1 MNLLSVSHLGK
12 AYRVYASE
20 FQRIGRWFGLPI
32 KPSEEHWVMKDV
44 SFSIRPGESV
54 GIVGQNGAGKSTL
67 LKMITGTLQPS
78 EGSVQVNGRIAAI
91 LELGMGFS
99 LELTGRQ
106 NVFHSAGLMGFSVAQ
121 IAEAMPEIEAFAEIG
136 EYFDEPVRTY
146 SSGMQ
151 MRVAFAVSTAFRPDL
166 LIVDEALSV
175 GDSYFQAKCFKR
187 IKQYREEGMTLIL
200 VSHSA
205 DDIVRHC
212 ERAILLKN
220 GRVGFDG
227 PSREVTNRYLDEL
240 FGKKKG
246 VGHETEVA
254 SPGLV
259 SEDFLNTKDVFAT
272 RAGYNPAEYR
282 WGHGGAAILDYLVI
296 VDGERFPSR
305 IESNSN
311 GDFYFK
317 VRFDADF
324 ESVVPGFLIKTLDGI
339 FLYGTNSFVSSRGQ
353 SAISVRAGDI
363 RMFRFSLPLNLNAGD
378 HLVSF
383 GISSGNPL
391 MGDLLPLDRRYDAV
405 MLKISRGVQFW
416 GLSDMQ
422 AIFNIEY
429 QDPSEAEVVAHD

>member
-1 MNLLSVSHLGK
+1 MSLLIVSNLGK

-32 KPSEEHWVMKDV
+32 KPSEEHWVMKGV
-44 SFSIRPGESV
+44 NFSIQPGESI

-99 LELTGRQ
+99 PELSGRQ

-121 IAEAMPEIEAFAEIG
+121 ITEVMSDIQAFAEIG

-205 DDIVRHC
+205 DDVVRHC
-212 ERAILLKN
+212 ERAILLKG
-220 GRVGFDG
+220 GRIELDG
-227 PSREVTNRYLDEL
+227 PSRDVTNRYLDEL

-246 VGHETEVA
+246 ADQRDEVPRA
-254 SPGLV
+254 GLAQ
-259 SEDFLNTKDVFAT
+259 EDFLSSDDVFAT
-272 RAGYNPAEYR
+272 RGGYNPAEYR

-305 IESNSN
+305 IESNSFA
-311 GDFYFK
+311 DFYFK
-317 VRFDADF
+317 VKFDADF
-324 ESVVPGFLIKTLDGI
+324 ENVVPGFLIKTLEGI

-353 SAISVRAGDI
+353 AAISVKAGEI
-363 RMFRFSLPLNLNAGD
+363 KMFKFSLPLNLNTGD
-378 HLVSF
+378 FLISF
-383 GISSGNPL
+383 GISSGDPL
-391 MGDLLPLDRRYDAV
+391 VGDLVPLDRRYDSV
-405 MLKISRGVQFW
+405 MLKISRAIQFW
-416 GLSDMQ
+416 GISDMG
-422 AIFNIEY
+422 ATFNVEY
-429 QDPSEAEVVAHD
+429 QGVSEVEVVEHD

>member
-305 IESNSN
+305 IESNLN

>member
-1 MNLLSVSHLGK
+1 MSLLSVSNLGK

-32 KPSEEHWVMKDV
+32 KPSEEHWVIKGV
-44 SFSIRPGESV
+44 NFTIHPGESI

-67 LKMITGTLQPS
+67 LKMITGTLQAS
-78 EGSVQVNGRIAAI
+78 EGSVQINGRIAAI
-91 LELGMGFS
+91 LELGMGFTP
-99 LELTGRQ
+99 ELSGRQ
-106 NVFHSAGLMGFSVAQ
+106 NVFHSAGLMGFSA
-121 IAEAMPEIEAFAEIG
+121 AEIIGAMPDIEAFAEIG
-136 EYFDEPVRTY
+136 AYFDEPVRTY

-151 MRVAFAVSTAFRPDL
+151 MRVAFAVATAFKPDL

-187 IKQYREEGMTLIL
+187 IKQYRDEGMTLIL

-205 DDIVRHC
+205 DDIVRQC

-220 GRVGFDG
+220 GRVEFDG
-227 PSREVTNRYLDEL
+227 PSREVTNLYLDEL

-246 VGHETEVA
+246 IVHETEVE

-259 SEDFLNTKDVFAT
+259 SEDFLNADDIFAT
-272 RAGYNPAEYR
+272 RGGYNPSEYR

-324 ESVVPGFLIKTLDGI
+324 ENVVPGFLIKTLDGVFI
-339 FLYGTNSFVSSRGQ
+339 YGTNSFVSSRGQ
-353 SAISVRAGDI
+353 IVISVKAGDI
-363 RMFRFSLPLNLNAGD
+363 RMFKFSVPLNLNAGD
-378 HLVSF
+378 HLISF

-391 MGDLLPLDRRYDAV
+391 VGDLIPLDRRYDSV
-405 MLKISRGVQFW
+405 MLNISRVVQFW
-416 GLSDMQ
+416 GISDMQ
-422 AIFNIEY
+422 ATFNIEY
-429 QDPSEAEVVAHD
+429 QDSLKVEIVAYD

>member
-32 KPSEEHWVMKDV
+32 APSEEHWVMKDV
-44 SFSIRPGESV
+44 SFSIRPGESI

-91 LELGMGFS
+91 LELGMGFIP
-99 LELTGRQ
+99 ELSGRQ
-106 NVFHSAGLMGFSVAQ
+106 NVFHSAGLMGFSVVQ
-121 IAEAMPEIEAFAEIG
+121 ITEAMSEIEAFAEIG

-220 GRVGFDG
+220 GRVEFDG

-246 VGHETEVA
+246 IGHETEVA

-259 SEDFLNTKDVFAT
+259 SEDFLNTNDVFAT
-272 RAGYNPAEYR
+272 RGGYNPSEYR
-282 WGHGGAAILDYLVI
+282 WGHGGATILDYLVI

-324 ESVVPGFLIKTLDGI
+324 ESVVPGFLIKTLDGVFI
-339 FLYGTNSFVSSRGQ
+339 YGTNSFVSSRGQ
-353 SAISVRAGDI
+353 SVISVRAGDI
-363 RMFRFSLPLNLNAGD
+363 RMFKFSVPLNLNAGD
-378 HLVSF
+378 HLISF

-391 MGDLLPLDRRYDAV
+391 MGDLTPLDRRYDSL
-405 MLKISRGVQFW
+405 MLNISRLVQFW
-416 GLSDMQ
+416 GISDMQ
-422 AIFNIEY
+422 ATFNIEY
-429 QDPSEAEVVAHD
+429 QDPSQAEVEAHD

>member
-44 SFSIRPGESV
+44 SFSIRPGESI

-91 LELGMGFS
+91 LELGMGFTP
-99 LELTGRQ
+99 ELTGRQ

-220 GRVGFDG
+220 GRVEFDG

-246 VGHETEVA
+246 AGHETEVA

-259 SEDFLNTKDVFAT
+259 SEDFLDTNDVFAT

-324 ESVVPGFLIKTLDGI
+324 ESVVPGFLIKTLDGV

-405 MLKISRGVQFW
+405 MLKIIRVVQFW

-422 AIFNIEY
+422 ATFNIEY

>member
-44 SFSIRPGESV
+44 SFSIRPGESI

-91 LELGMGFS
+91 LELGMGFTP
-99 LELTGRQ
+99 ELTGRQ

-227 PSREVTNRYLDEL
+227 SSREVTNRYLDEL

-259 SEDFLNTKDVFAT
+259 SEDFLNTNDVFAT

-282 WGHGGAAILDYLVI
+282 WGHGGAAILDYLII

-363 RMFRFSLPLNLNAGD
+363 RMFRFSLSLNLNAGD

-391 MGDLLPLDRRYDAV
+391 MGDLVPLDRRYDAV

-422 AIFNIEY
+422 ATFNIEY

>member
-44 SFSIRPGESV
+44 SFSIRPGESI

-91 LELGMGFS
+91 LELGMGFTP
-99 LELTGRQ
+99 ELTGRQ

-220 GRVGFDG
+220 GRVAFDG

-246 VGHETEVA
+246 AGHETEVA

-259 SEDFLNTKDVFAT
+259 SEDFLNTNDVFAT

-324 ESVVPGFLIKTLDGI
+324 ESVVPGFLIKTLDGV

-391 MGDLLPLDRRYDAV
+391 MGDLLPLDRRYDSV
-405 MLKISRGVQFW
+405 MLKISRVVQFW

-422 AIFNIEY
+422 ATFNIEY

>member
-44 SFSIRPGESV
+44 SFSIRPGESI

-67 LKMITGTLQPS
+67 LKMIAGTLQPS

-91 LELGMGFS
+91 LELGMGFTP
-99 LELTGRQ
+99 ELTGRQ

-227 PSREVTNRYLDEL
+227 SSREVTNRYLDEL

-246 VGHETEVA
+246 VGHEAEVA

-259 SEDFLNTKDVFAT
+259 SEDFLNTNDVFAT

-282 WGHGGAAILDYLVI
+282 WGHGGAAILDYLI
-296 VDGERFPSR
+296 IIDGERFPSR

-324 ESVVPGFLIKTLDGI
+324 ESVVPGFLIKTLDGV

-363 RMFRFSLPLNLNAGD
+363 RMFRFSLSLNLNAGD

-391 MGDLLPLDRRYDAV
+391 MGDLVPLDRRYDAV
-405 MLKISRGVQFW
+405 MLKISRVVQFW

-422 AIFNIEY
+422 ATFNIEY
-429 QDPSEAEVVAHD
+429 QDPSEAEVVTHD

>member
-44 SFSIRPGESV
+44 SFSIRPGESI

-91 LELGMGFS
+91 LELGMGFTP
-99 LELTGRQ
+99 ELTGRQ

-121 IAEAMPEIEAFAEIG
+121 ITEAMSNIEAFAEIG

-220 GRVGFDG
+220 GRVEFDG

-259 SEDFLNTKDVFAT
+259 SEDFSNTNDVFAT

-324 ESVVPGFLIKTLDGI
+324 ESVVPGFLIKTLDGV

-353 SAISVRAGDI
+353 STISVRAGDI

-391 MGDLLPLDRRYDAV
+391 MGDLLPLDRRYDSV
-405 MLKISRGVQFW
+405 MLKISRVVQFW

-422 AIFNIEY
+422 ATFNIEY